1 MTATTG
7 FTGIGALLKL
17 GDGTEPTEVF
27 TAIGNVTSFTI
38 NQSADQVDATH
49 LASTSGF
56 REYKQGFKSATVDFE
71 LHFDPDNPQHDDA
84 TGILAAFEDG
94 AEHNYQADFSGADNA
109 GVGAPTTDPICSFA
123 GIVTALSVNVSE
135 GMVTGSGT
143 VSMASAPTWGAATP

>member
-17 GDGTEPTEVF
+17 GDGTTPTEVF

-38 NQSADQVDATH
+38 NQQADQIDATH

-71 LHFDPDNPQHDDA
+71 LHFDPDNAQHTTPDGLLGLYE
-84 TGILAAFEDG
+84 TGASN
-94 AEHNYQADFSGADNA
+94 NYKADFTGADNG
-109 GVGAPTTDPICSFA
+109 GVGAPSTLAVCDFA
-123 GIVTALSVNVSE
+123 GIITALSVNVSE

-143 VSMASAPTWGAATP
+143 ISMASAPVWAAT